1 MSGGAAVYQMV
12 SHHYTQKLTFQKE
25 FLTCEFEIENRLNAM
40 DYLLKKAKTIG
51 DAQYALTP
59 MSKSFGAVTP
69 EYQNVNIA
77 GLYFKTYQLT
87 GLNNKVT
94 GEYVKELEE
103 LNLGI
108 QQANPKALLDE
119 QTRDKLLKIIESL
132 KQHSI
137 KMIESGKGSLTY

>member
-1 MSGGAAVYQMV
+1 MV

-59 MSKSFGAVTP
+59 MSKSFGAVAP
-69 EYQNVNIA
+69 EYENVNIA

-87 GLNNKVT
+87 GLNNKIT

-103 LNLGI
+103 INLEI
-108 QQANPKALLDE
+108 QQGNPKALLDG
-119 QTRDKLLKIIESL
+119 QTRNKLLNIIETL

-137 KMIESGKGSLTY
+137 KLIESGKGSLTY